1 MAAGEKRTPKGVG
14 KRLALVTW
22 PFLAVIVV
30 LVLLANESL
39 NIVSAGRAYV
49 GGESLWSK
57 GQKEAVYRLSRYTQ
71 SRSEEDF
78 RAFRTA
84 IAVPLGDR
92 RARLELEKP
101 QPDLAVVREGFIA
114 GGNHPD
120 DIAGMITLFR
130 RFREVG
136 FMRRAI
142 EYWTEAD
149 EHIAELNAAAEE
161 LHARIVAGEPQP
173 ETLAPILARIDA
185 LNERLTPLEVSF
197 SSTLGEASRKIEVT
211 LQVALVLSAVALLVG
226 GAYLTRRMLRNSDAF
241 ERALRISEERF
252 ELAVS
257 GSNVGVWDWD
267 LKTGEVYYSPRY
279 KKLLGYA
286 EDEFDN
292 KVESFEDHV
301 HPEDHEAAL
310 TALNQHVIGETPYD
324 VELRMRTRSGEYRW
338 FQARG
343 KSLRNRRGE
352 AVRMVGAIADIT
364 DRKQAEAQL
373 FAERDRAQVTLESI
387 GDAVITTDLHG
398 HVEYLN
404 PVAEALTGVS
414 TDEAKGMPL
423 GHVFRVVDE
432 RNRHAEVHPV
442 AKLVQEERPVKLGD
456 ETILIRR
463 DGGEFAIDASAAPIR
478 DRTARMVG
486 AVLVFNDATRAR
498 RREAQLSYQARHDAL
513 TGLVNRLEFEHRLGQ
528 SLASAAEF
536 HRHHA
541 VLYLD
546 LDRFKEVNDT
556 CGHAA
561 GDALLRQISGLLQ
574 DKLREGDTLGRI
586 GGDEFGVLL
595 ENCPPDHATRIAES
609 LRHAVEK
616 LDFSW
621 QTHRFELGV
630 SIGVVNVA
638 EQRYTVAEILSAAD
652 ESCYRAKAKGR
663 SQIHVFGA
671 EDRAEDRRQGE
682 GWDRD
687 GAKPK

>member
-1 MAAGEKRTPKGVG
+1 MTPSGKKRTPEGVHR
-14 KRLALVTW
+14 RLVLVTW

-39 NIVSAGRAYV
+39 NIVFASRAYV

-57 GQKEAVYRLSRYTQ
+57 AQKEAVYRLFRYTQ
-71 SRSEEDF
+71 SRSEDDFSAF
-78 RAFRTA
+78 RAA

-92 RARLELEKP
+92 RARIELEKP
-101 QPDLAVVREGFIA
+101 DPDLAVVREGLIA

-130 RFREVG
+130 RFRDVS

-142 EYWTEAD
+142 DDWTEGD
-149 EHIAELNAAAEE
+149 KHIAALNAAAEE
-161 LHARIVAGEPQP
+161 LHARIVGGDPP
-173 ETLAPILARIDA
+173 ESLAPILTRIDD
-185 LNERLTPLEVSF
+185 LNQRLTPLEVSF
-197 SSTLGEASRKIEVT
+197 SSTLGEASRKMEEM
-211 LQVALVLSAVALLVG
+211 LQVALVLAAVALLVG
-226 GAYLTRRMLRNSDAF
+226 GAYLTRRMLRSSEAF

-252 ELAVS
+252 DLAVS
-257 GSNVGVWDWD
+257 RSNVGVWDWD

-310 TALNQHVIGETPYD
+310 TALDQHVIGETPYD

-343 KSLRNRRGE
+343 KSVRNARGE
-352 AVRMVGAIADIT
+352 AVRMAGAITDIT

-423 GHVFRVVDE
+423 SHVFRVVDE
-432 RNRHAEVHPV
+432 RNRHAELHPV

-478 DRTARMVG
+478 DRASRMIG

-498 RREAQLSYQARHDAL
+498 RREAQLSYQARHDPL

-528 SLASAAEF
+528 SLATAAEF

-561 GDALLRQISGLLQ
+561 GDALLREISGLLQ

-595 ENCPPDHATRIAES
+595 ENCAPDNAGRIAES
-609 LRHAVEK
+609 LRQAVAK
-616 LDFSW
+616 VKFSW
-621 QTHRFELGV
+621 QSHQFELGV

-671 EDRAEDRRQGE
+671 EDRADHRRRG
-682 GWDRD
+682 
-687 GAKPK
+687 

>member
-1 MAAGEKRTPKGVG
+1 MTQSGKKRTPEGVHR
-14 KRLALVTW
+14 RLALVTW

-30 LVLLANESL
+30 LVVLANESL
-39 NIVSAGRAYV
+39 NIVAASRAYV

-57 GQKEAVYRLSRYTQ
+57 AQKEAVYRLSRYTQ

-78 RAFRTA
+78 SAFRAA

-101 QPDLAVVREGFIA
+101 DPDLAVVREGFIA
-114 GGNHPD
+114 GGNDPD

-130 RFREVG
+130 RFRDVG
-136 FMRRAI
+136 FMHRAI
-142 EYWTEAD
+142 EDWTEGD
-149 EHIAELNAAAEE
+149 EHIAALNAAAEE
-161 LHARIVAGEPQP
+161 LHAHIGGGDPP
-173 ETLAPILARIDA
+173 ESLAPILTRIDD
-185 LNERLTPLEVSF
+185 LNQRLTPLEVSF
-197 SSTLGEASRKIEVT
+197 SSTLGEASRKT
-211 LQVALVLSAVALLVG
+211 QQMLQLGLVLVAGGLVLG
-226 GAYLTRRMLRNSDAF
+226 GAFLTRRMLRNSDAL

-252 ELAVS
+252 DLAVS
-257 GSNVGVWDWD
+257 GSNVGVWDWN

-301 HPEDHEAAL
+301 HPDDHQAAL
-310 TALNQHVIGETPYD
+310 TALHQHVIGETPYD
-324 VELRMRTRSGEYRW
+324 VELRLRTRSGEYRW

-343 KSLRNRRGE
+343 KSVRNRRGE
-352 AVRMVGAIADIT
+352 AVRMAGAITDIT
-364 DRKQAEAQL
+364 ERKQAEAQL

-423 GHVFRVVDE
+423 SRVFRIVEE

-442 AKLVQEERPVKLGD
+442 AKLVQEARPVKLGD

-478 DRTARMVG
+478 DRASRMVG
-486 AVLVFNDATRAR
+486 AVLVFNDVTRAR
-498 RREAQLSYQARHDAL
+498 RREAQLSYQARHDPL
-513 TGLVNRLEFEHRLGQ
+513 TGLVNRREFEHRLGQ
-528 SLASAAEF
+528 ALASAAEF
-536 HRHHA
+536 QRHHA

-561 GDALLRQISGLLQ
+561 GDAFLREIGVLLQ
-574 DKLREGDTLGRI
+574 SKLREGDTLARI

-595 ENCPPDHATRIAES
+595 ENCPPDHAARIADS
-609 LRHAVEK
+609 LHQAVAK
-616 LDFSW
+616 VNFSW
-621 QTHRFELGV
+621 QSRVFELGV

-638 EQRYTVAEILSAAD
+638 EQRYTVAEVLSAAD
-652 ESCYRAKAKGR
+652 ESCYRAKAGGR
-663 SQIHVFGA
+663 SQVHVFGA
-671 EDRAEDRRQGE
+671 EDRADDRQLG
-682 GWDRD
+682 
-687 GAKPK
+687 

>member
-1 MAAGEKRTPKGVG
+1 MTPSGKRRPPGGVH

-49 GGESLWSK
+49 AGESLWSK
-57 GQKEAVYRLSRYTQ
+57 AQKEAVYRLSRYTQ

-101 QPDLAVVREGFIA
+101 NPDLAVVREGFIA

-120 DIAGMITLFR
+120 DIGGMTTLFR

-142 EYWTEAD
+142 DDWTEAD
-149 EHIAELNAAAEE
+149 EHIAELNVAAEE
-161 LHARIVAGEPQP
+161 LRARIVAGAPP
-173 ETLAPILARIDA
+173 ESLAPILARIDD
-185 LNERLTPLEVSF
+185 LNQRLTPLEVSF
-197 SSTLGEASRKIEVT
+197 SNTLGEASRKTEEM
-211 LQVALVLSAVALLVG
+211 LQVALVLAAVALLVG
-226 GAYLTRRMLRNSDAF
+226 GAYLTRRMLRSSDAL

-252 ELAVS
+252 DLAVS
-257 GSNVGVWDWD
+257 GNNAGVWDWD

-292 KVESFEDHV
+292 KVESFENHV
-301 HPEDHEAAL
+301 HPDDRQAAL
-310 TALNQHVIGETPYD
+310 TALDQHVIGETPYD

-343 KSLRNRRGE
+343 KSVRNRRGE
-352 AVRMVGAIADIT
+352 AVRMAGAITDIT
-364 DRKQAEAQL
+364 DRKHAEAQL

-423 GHVFRVVDE
+423 SHVFRVVDE
-432 RNRHAEVHPV
+432 RNRHLEVHPV
-442 AKLVQEERPVKLGD
+442 AKLVQEARPVKLGD

-463 DGGEFAIDASAAPIR
+463 DGGEFAVDASAAPIR

-498 RREAQLSYQARHDAL
+498 RREAQLSYQARHDPL
-513 TGLVNRLEFEHRLGQ
+513 TGLVNRREFEHRLGQ
-528 SLASAAEF
+528 SLASAAEL

-556 CGHAA
+556 CGHEA
-561 GDALLRQISGLLQ
+561 GDAVLREIGGLLQ
-574 DKLREGDTLGRI
+574 DKLREGDTLARI

-621 QTHRFELGV
+621 QTRRFELGV

-638 EQRYTVAEILSAAD
+638 AQRYTVAEILSAAD
-652 ESCYRAKAKGR
+652 RSCYRAKAKGR
-663 SQIHVFGA
+663 GQIHVFDA
-671 EDRAEDRRQGE
+671 SDRADDRRQG
-682 GWDRD
+682 
-687 GAKPK
+687 